1 MSITIESISATS
13 RGVNDIASTC
23 VSRAFLDSSG
33 LSAHRSSGKDGK
45 AMDLVPFVVMDDIPA
60 GVSLDAGW
68 ALERGTCKFHIT
80 IESESVAHIYTV
92 SELTEYVRHSATK
105 INHDKNDKND
115 IKHDI
120 LFAEHICPNLPI
132 QFPPILSRGADY
144 LRAILL
150 GHDTTGICMSVF
162 CNKDFDIFQLLE
174 MHGLQFESS
183 LNVLDEHRSRLK
195 LLKHIV
201 TGECCSRLKSEIRM
215 DAIGC
220 RILSNG
226 FASSHDISACVE
238 KFISQS
244 NTVGLDTRKLI
255 SFVQCLGVYGAFHDR
270 KFLRN
275 KLRRAFRI
283 QLAAFHSSSSFQSLC
298 FDPYTDIFRGV
309 ALQKRSELMN
319 LAKSHNISLPNDIQR
334 KDIIRAILEHVSL
347 AECIKSDDTPACR
360 EIIDS
365 VATDEQF
372 STYQVLW
379 VLRELRDVLN
389 SRKMLMM
396 LLDMYGVDYDE
407 RSTLRCL
414 RSSLTKFINCE
425 CRKAG
430 LPAPIPDTY

>member
-1 MSITIESISATS
+1 MSITFGNVSATS
-13 RGVNDIASTC
+13 RGVHDIASTC

-33 LSAHRSSGKDGK
+33 LPDHRSSGKDHRES
-45 AMDLVPFVVMDDIPA
+45 DLVPFVVMDDIPA
-60 GVSLDAGW
+60 GVSFDAERIQ
-68 ALERGTCKFHIT
+68 ERGT
-80 IESESVAHIYTV
+80 S

-105 INHDKNDKND
+105 INHDIKDKND
-115 IKHDI
+115 INLDI
-120 LFAEHICPNLPI
+120 LFAMHICPNLPI

-201 TGECCSRLKSEIRM
+201 TGECYSRCPH
-215 DAIGC
+215 AIGC

-226 FASSHDISACVE
+226 FASSHDISACIE

-244 NTVGLDTRKLI
+244 NTVDLDTRKLI
-255 SFVQCLGVYGAFHDR
+255 SFVQCLGVY
-270 KFLRN
+270 
-275 KLRRAFRI
+275 
-283 QLAAFHSSSSFQSLC
+283 
-298 FDPYTDIFRGV
+298 GV

-425 CRKAG
+425 CRKTG